1 MFYWANFILCWT
13 IIPILQEYEEAIDL
27 NRAQRMIRSLINNG
41 KFFLVIGIAGIAFV
55 VIIILTG

>member
-27 NRAQRMIRSLINNG
+27 NKAQKMIRSLINNG